1 MQTTTSGRRLA
12 AAALAVLTLVASGC
26 GDSDGSEGA
35 STSTAESSTTTAA
48 PTADDFVAAGNEVC
62 DRVGADVQAAFPDL
76 GETPTIDE
84 IKKLGADLAPIFQD
98 FRDSIAALEPPV
110 ELVDAHRALLVEVD
124 GAVSGLEA
132 MTTDEGAQAAIEA
145 GGPPIDDATQAAA
158 ELFDHCPA

>member
-35 STSTAESSTTTAA
+35 STATAESSTTTAA